1 MNETTLS
8 KMKQMKL
15 YGMHDTFKTAI
26 ETGKNDS
33 YTLDR
38 LVHDAHRIELKGESL
53 RKTRKRT
60 SEKPFNMP
68 N

>member
-15 YGMHDTFKTAI
+15 FGMHDTFKTAI

-33 YTLDR
+33 YTLDQFIAQMVESEWDDR
-38 LVHDAHRIELKGESL
+38 QNRKMLGESA
-53 RKTRKRT
+53 
-60 SEKPFNMP
+60 
-68 N
+68 